1 MPPSTAEQHKQ
12 VYACFAASTFV
23 ASCYS
28 RSLFSSTWQYQVKQ
42 SVMWHLRPATSGRD
56 VIDLDQ
62 PTTSAA
68 LPTASDAET
77 LSNKRRCREAPRP
90 SSTNTNQLWSE
101 LNKQRQESV
110 ATALQLYSNPKEA
123 GIKLLLPSTMDLT
136 DNPFTHCSTEQ
147 MATSCLHSKWAP
159 FAIFGRLL
167 DGLPSMQD
175 SRHSSPSID
184 QPPDYKSIFFGA
196 YSQGPLVGLRAQT
209 RRYPMV
215 SRLLNAVLYTLS
227 GVHNHSTVFLAR
239 NRAMG
244 LHSDSNNHQDVPNV
258 LIPLSVFSGGQLF
271 VESEEGDVCLDHL
284 GKVRGYIY
292 PITLPFLSFDAQK
305 RHSILPWSGCRLIL
319 GSFHIRGADRLPYG
333 TRNVLRSLGY
343 SLCQEGTEVLEA
355 VVPALPPT

>member
-1 MPPSTAEQHKQ
+1 
-12 VYACFAASTFV
+12 
-23 ASCYS
+23 
-28 RSLFSSTWQYQVKQ
+28 
-42 SVMWHLRPATSGRD
+42 MWRLRPASAGHAI
-56 VIDLDQ
+56 IDLD
-62 PTTSAA
+62 PSASAA
-68 LPTASDAET
+68 LPTDPDAET
-77 LSNKRRCREAPRP
+77 WSTKRRRKETPRP
-90 SSTNTNQLWSE
+90 SSLSAGKPLSE
-101 LNKQRQESV
+101 LDKQRQESV
-110 ATALQLYSNPKEA
+110 ATALQLYSNPEEA
-123 GIKLLLPSTMDLT
+123 GIKLLLPSAMDLT
-136 DNPFTHCSTEQ
+136 DNPFTHCPTEQ
-147 MATSCLHSKWAP
+147 LATSCLHSQWAP

-184 QPPDYKSIFFGA
+184 QPSDYKSIFFGA

-227 GVHNHSTVFLAR
+227 GEHNHSTVFLSR

-244 LHSDSNNHQDVPNV
+244 LHSDSHNHQDVPNV

-271 VESEEGDVCLDHL
+271 VESEEGDACLDHQ
-284 GKVRGYIY
+284 GKVRGFIY

-319 GSFHIRGADRLPYG
+319 GSFHIRGADRLPPG

-343 SLCQEGTEVLEA
+343 SIRQDGKDCSKGTA
-355 VVPALPPT
+355 PANLPA

>member
-1 MPPSTAEQHKQ
+1 
-12 VYACFAASTFV
+12 
-23 ASCYS
+23 
-28 RSLFSSTWQYQVKQ
+28 
-42 SVMWHLRPATSGRD
+42 MWHLRPAASGRE

-77 LSNKRRCREAPRP
+77 WSNKRRRKEAPCP
-90 SSTNTNQLWSE
+90 SSTHTNLPLSE
-101 LNKQRQESV
+101 LDKQRQESV

-136 DNPFTHCSTEQ
+136 DNPFTHCPTEQ

-184 QPPDYKSIFFGA
+184 QPSDYKSIFFGA

-215 SRLLNAVLYTLS
+215 SRLLNAVIYTLS
-227 GVHNHSTVFLAR
+227 GVHSHSTVFLAR

-244 LHSDSNNHQDVPNV
+244 LHSDSHNHQDVPNV

-271 VESEEGDVCLDHL
+271 VESEEGDVSLDHQ
-284 GKVRGYIY
+284 GKVRGCIY

-343 SLCQEGTEVLEA
+343 SLRQEGQEDLEA
-355 VVPALPPT
+355 VVPALPPA

>member
-1 MPPSTAEQHKQ
+1 
-12 VYACFAASTFV
+12 
-23 ASCYS
+23 
-28 RSLFSSTWQYQVKQ
+28 
-42 SVMWHLRPATSGRD
+42 MWRLRPASSGHD
-56 VIDLDQ
+56 IIDLD
-62 PTTSAA
+62 SASEA
-68 LPTASDAET
+68 LPTDSAAET
-77 LSNKRRCREAPRP
+77 WSNKRRRKDTPRP
-90 SSTNTNQLWSE
+90 SSSSAGQPLSE
-101 LNKQRQESV
+101 LSLDKQRQESV
-110 ATALQLYSNPKEA
+110 ATALKLYSNPEEA
-123 GIKLLLPSTMDLT
+123 GIKLLLPSAMDLT
-136 DNPFTHCSTEQ
+136 DNPFTHCPTERL
-147 MATSCLHSKWAP
+147 ATSCLHSQWVP

-184 QPPDYKSIFFGA
+184 QPSDYKSIFFGA

-244 LHSDSNNHQDVPNV
+244 LHSDTQNHQDVPNV

-271 VESEEGDVCLDHL
+271 VESEEGDVCLDHQ

-319 GSFHIRGADRLPYG
+319 GSFHIRGADRLPQG

-343 SLCQEGTEVLEA
+343 TQSARKTRRDRRERCQPIPRHEQKSLALG
-355 VVPALPPT
+355 ALPAFLA

>member
-1 MPPSTAEQHKQ
+1 
-12 VYACFAASTFV
+12 
-23 ASCYS
+23 
-28 RSLFSSTWQYQVKQ
+28 
-42 SVMWHLRPATSGRD
+42 MWHLRPATSGRE

-68 LPTASDAET
+68 LPTAPDAET
-77 LSNKRRCREAPRP
+77 WSNKRRRKEAPCP
-90 SSTNTNQLWSE
+90 SSTHTNQPLSE
-101 LNKQRQESV
+101 LDKQRQESV

-123 GIKLLLPSTMDLT
+123 GTKLLLPSTMDLT
-136 DNPFTHCSTEQ
+136 DNPFTHCPTEQ

-159 FAIFGRLL
+159 FAIFGQLL

-227 GVHNHSTVFLAR
+227 GVHSHSTVFLAR

-244 LHSDSNNHQDVPNV
+244 LHSDSHNHQDVPNV

-271 VESEEGDVCLDHL
+271 VESEEGDVCLDHQ
-284 GKVRGYIY
+284 GRVRGYIY

-343 SLCQEGTEVLEA
+343 SLRQEGKEGSEG
-355 VVPALPPT
+355 VVPAHPPA